1 MMRALL
7 GDLLDL
13 SKIEAGRMGVE
24 IIDFSPA
31 GVVHDTVS
39 FWSAQA
45 GEKGLTLSVDGL
57 ESLPARVA
65 ADPTRLRQVLNNLF
79 SNAIKFTEHGG
90 VALAVD
96 SARTDDGWKLIFAV
110 ADTGVGMTREQFAR
124 LFTPFD
130 QTLASTAR
138 THGGTGLGL
147 TISRELA
154 RLMGGDL
161 IAASAP
167 GKGATFTLQI
177 VAGEAGAAPPVPKPE
192 PAAPVNDVRVLA
204 VDDHEVNRRALTLML
219 EPLGVN
225 LTLAASAAEGLDL
238 CRVAHFDVI
247 LMDLY
252 MPGMD
257 GREATRLLRATP
269 GPNQATPVIA
279 CTASSAERDWRTC
292 REAGMT
298 GAVPKPFDVALLHG
312 AIARALDERAA
323 ADAVAEIDAAKV
335 A

>member
-1 MMRALL
+1 
-7 GDLLDL
+7 
-13 SKIEAGRMGVE
+13 
-24 IIDFSPA
+24 
-31 GVVHDTVS
+31 VVHDTVL
-39 FWSAQA
+39 FWSPQA
-45 GEKGLTLSVDGL
+45 AEKGLTLDVEGV
-57 ESLPARVA
+57 ESLPASVA
-65 ADPTRLRQVLNNLF
+65 ADPTRLRQVLNNLI
-79 SNAIKFTEHGG
+79 SNAIKFTERGG

-96 SARTDDGWKLIFAV
+96 AAPLDKGWRLVFAV
-110 ADTGVGMTREQFAR
+110 ADTGVGMNREQFAR

-154 RLMGGDL
+154 RIMGGDL
-161 IAASAP
+161 TAASAP

-177 VAGEAGAAPPVPKPE
+177 TAGDAGQA
-192 PAAPVNDVRVLA
+192 PAAPRPAPSAPVTDVRVLA
-204 VDDHEVNRRALTLML
+204 VDDHEVNRRALSLML

-225 LTLAASAAEGLDL
+225 LSLASSAAEALSL
-238 CRVAHFDVI
+238 CAVSDFDVI

-257 GREATRLLRATP
+257 GRDATRALRATP
-269 GPNQATPVIA
+269 GPNQSTPVIA
-279 CTASSAERDWRTC
+279 CTASTGERDWQTC
-292 REAGMT
+292 RDAGMT

-323 ADAVAEIDAAKV
+323 ADAVAGIDAEGQAVQV